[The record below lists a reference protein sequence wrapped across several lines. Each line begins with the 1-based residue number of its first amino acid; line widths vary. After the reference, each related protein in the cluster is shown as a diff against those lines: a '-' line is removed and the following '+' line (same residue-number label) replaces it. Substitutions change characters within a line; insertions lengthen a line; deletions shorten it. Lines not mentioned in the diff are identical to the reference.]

1 MPIRSFS
8 KLVWTEMKIVM
19 REPMSVFFTLA
30 FAPMLMGLFGMIFG
44 NDATSFYGG
53 YGYIDVSVAAYT
65 GMVIAT
71 AGLMHLPVTVA
82 TYREKSILR
91 RLKITPLSPQ
101 AILGAQ
107 LVVMF
112 LMTMLGTGLLIVLGK
127 AAFHLRFAGNVL
139 SVATGFTLCCL
150 SFLTLGFVLAGL
162 AGSARVAQTASML
175 IFFPMLFLSGAAIPK
190 EIFPESIK
198 RISEVLPLTH
208 VISLLRGLWLGE
220 AWSKH
225 MTEVGVLA
233 GMLVVGIL
241 ISART
246 FRWE

>member
-1 MPIRSFS
+1 MRSFW
-8 KLVWTEMKIVM
+8 KLVATEMKVVM
-19 REPMSVFFTLA
+19 REPMSVFFTVA
-30 FAPMLMGLFGMIFG
+30 FAPLLMGLFGVIFG
-44 NDATSFYGG
+44 NKPQSAPGG
-53 YGYIDVSVAAYT
+53 YGFIDFSVAAYI
-65 GMVIAT
+65 GMTIAT

-107 LVVMF
+107 LVVML
-112 LMTMLGTGLLIVLGK
+112 LMTMIGTGLLIMLGK
-127 AAFHLRFAGNVL
+127 IAFNLRFAGNVF
-139 SVATGFTLCCL
+139 SVAAGFTLCCL

-162 AGSARVAQTASML
+162 AGSARIAQTVSMI
-175 IFFPMLFLSGAAIPK
+175 IFFPMLFLSGAAMPREIMPK
-190 EIFPESIK
+190 TVQQV
-198 RISEVLPLTH
+198 SEYLPLTH
-208 VISLLRGLWLGE
+208 VISLLRGLWFGE
-220 AWSKH
+220 AWGKH
-225 MTEVGVLA
+225 MTEVGILA

>member
-1 MPIRSFS
+1 MRSFW
-8 KLVWTEMKIVM
+8 KLVMTEMRIVL

-30 FAPMLMGLFGMIFG
+30 FAPMLMGMFGMIFG
-44 NDATSFYGG
+44 NKPNSFYHG
-53 YGYIDVSVAAYT
+53 YGFIDVSVASYMAMT
-65 GMVIAT
+65 IAT

-112 LMTMLGTGLLIVLGK
+112 LMVMMGTGLLILLGK
-127 AAFHLRFAGNVL
+127 AVFHLRFAGHVPAVVAGLAL
-139 SVATGFTLCCL
+139 SCL

-162 AGSARVAQTASML
+162 APTARIAQTASM
-175 IFFPMLFLSGAAIPK
+175 IIYFPMLFLSGAAIPK
-190 EIFPESIK
+190 EVFPPAIK
-198 RISEVLPLTH
+198 HLSEYLPLTH
-208 VISLLRGLWLGE
+208 VISLLSGLWLGRP
-220 AWSKH
+220 WSQH
-225 MTEVGVLA
+225 YTDVAILA
-233 GMLVVGIL
+233 GMLVVGII
-241 ISART
+241 ISAVT